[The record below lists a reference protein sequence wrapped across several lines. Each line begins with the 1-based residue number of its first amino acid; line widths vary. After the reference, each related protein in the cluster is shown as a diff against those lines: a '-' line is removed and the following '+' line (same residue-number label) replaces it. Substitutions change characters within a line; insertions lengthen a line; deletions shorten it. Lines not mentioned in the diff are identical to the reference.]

1 MPQLHNAVVRPLQP
15 QWLPVTHAG
24 LSGLRVDL
32 RLPRAVCQC
41 GGNVQLMFT
50 GLLRPNQR
58 LSNEVDAQIQHW
70 GKMGH
75 SLRDMKAELRHYYLG
90 ALGLHTLCARLDLT
104 PGRNELETPPIVQI
118 DAIGLAR
125 CAPLDKC
132 AWIPRAACRR

>member
-1 MPQLHNAVVRPLQP
+1 MATDWEQSGRCRNCTTQWCDHFSHNGYRSRTLGFLDYAC
-15 QWLPVTHAG
+15 H
-24 LSGLRVDL
+24 L

-75 SLRDMKAELRHYYLG
+75 SYA
-90 ALGLHTLCARLDLT
+90 T
-104 PGRNELETPPIVQI
+104 
-118 DAIGLAR
+118 
-125 CAPLDKC
+125 
-132 AWIPRAACRR
+132 